1 MQDGRTVEYNLN
13 VLYALGRG
21 YLLEVGYVGTSSTHR
36 SGQVEFDQAALASP
50 QNPVN
55 GETSNSIANAAL
67 RMPIQGVSEGSL
79 FTDSVFVANYN
90 ALQVSVT
97 RQMQHGFQFQSSYTW
112 SKNLDEV
119 NGETGT
125 DVFELQ
131 LPTNDQHHLHTSY
144 GLAGDDRDQRVVFN
158 FTWQVPKLKQAPR
171 LARYVLDDWDFSGIG
186 VFQAGIPLSV
196 FDGNA
201 GSVYALLGGEVR
213 AERTGSNPSTHG
225 SLFSRVQNT
234 YLDAAA
240 FTRAP
245 EAPNGTSLADQDFGN
260 SGVGLVR
267 GPGQHNVDMA
277 VERVFPI
284 KGGSNFRF
292 RAEAYN
298 LTNTPQ
304 FANPGTYLGYTD
316 ATQLNP
322 VASSTFGK
330 ITSTVTNPRIIQFA
344 AKYQF

>member
-1 MQDGRTVEYNLN
+1 
-13 VLYALGRG
+13 
-21 YLLEVGYVGTSSTHR
+21 VGYVGTNSNHR
-36 SGQVEFDQAALASP
+36 SGQIEFDQAFLASP
-50 QNPVN
+50 ENPVN
-55 GETSNSIANAAL
+55 GETTNSIANAAL

-97 RQMQHGFQFQSSYTW
+97 RYMQHGFQFQGSYTW

-131 LPTNDQHHLHTSY
+131 LPTNNQRDLRTSY

-158 FTWQVPKLKQAPR
+158 FTWQTPKVNRGPKPI
-171 LARYVLDDWDFSGIG
+171 RYLLDEWVFSGIG
-186 VFQAGIPLSV
+186 VFQAGIPLSII
-196 FDGNA
+196 DGNA

-234 YLDAAA
+234 YLDATA

-260 SGVGLVR
+260 SGVGIVR
-267 GPGQHNVDMA
+267 GPGQHNVDLA
-277 VERVFPI
+277 IERLFPI
-284 KGGSNFRF
+284 KGGSAFLF
-292 RAEAYN
+292 RAEAFN

-304 FANPGTYLGYTD
+304 FGNPNTSLGYTD
-316 ATQLNP
+316 ATQVNP

-330 ITSTVTNPRIIQFA
+330 ITSTATNPRIIQFA
-344 AKYQF
+344 AKFQF